1 MIDRGAAA
9 TPVVHTVAE
18 AAVILRV
25 KESWLQRRAAARQIP
40 FTMLGGAY
48 HFTAEHIA
56 EIIRIHERLPIVL
69 REPNITRC
77 NTHEGQVSETL
88 TILRP
93 RPRPEGPRRKRPAA

>member
-1 MIDRGAAA
+1 MINREAAL

-25 KESWLQRRAAARQIP
+25 KKSWLQRRAAARKIP

-48 HFTAEHIA
+48 HFTAEHID
-56 EIIRIHERLPIVL
+56 EIIRMNERLPVVAGVSKA
-69 REPNITRC
+69 TRYK
-77 NTHEGQVSETL
+77 TQERQVTGTVANL
-88 TILRP
+88 CP